1 MSKRAKRQRRDKA
14 LPKDYDHLRV
24 QGASL
29 ITPDGV
35 FPMKRIGYGLFSD
48 AYKLRDLPD
57 TVVAVSAKNVRDK
70 EIAEAAKEALPKN
83 PHIPAVTTLGHTARE
98 DVYVMPLYRAPL
110 DGDRYKRAD
119 RDAGK
124 LNLCRFGAMLD
135 ADTPRQHRD
144 YVLQCAEE
152 ERVSK
157 SVLEALRTMREQADK
172 ISDGYLFEFPDRNL
186 ATDERGNL
194 VLLDVLYDANQ
205 ITAQKARGR

>member
-1 MSKRAKRQRRDKA
+1 MSKRAKRQQRGKS

-24 QGASL
+24 QGSSL
-29 ITPDGV
+29 VTPDGA

-57 TVVAVSAKNVRDK
+57 TVVAVSAKDVRDK
-70 EIAEAAKEALPKN
+70 EIAEASKEQLPKN

-98 DVYVMPLYRAPL
+98 NVFVMPFYQAPL

-124 LNLCRFGAMLD
+124 LGFCLFGAMLD
-135 ADTPRQHRD
+135 AETPRQHRD
-144 YVLQCAEE
+144 YVLRCAEE

-157 SVLEALRTMREQADK
+157 SVLEALRAMRKQADK
-172 ISDGYLFEFPDRNL
+172 VSDGYLFEFPDRNL
-186 ATDERGNL
+186 ATDARGNL

-205 ITAQKARGR
+205 ITAQKARRR